1 MTKLLDYEV
10 LSVMGTGTFGTC
22 FKVRNK
28 MTAKI
33 FVWKSIDY
41 NEFDEEKKQLLVTEI
56 NLLKQLSHPNIV
68 QYVYYM
74 FVICLF

>member
-1 MTKLLDYEV
+1 MSKLLDYDV

-22 FKVRNK
+22 YKVRNK
-28 MTAKI
+28 MTEKI

-41 NEFDEEKKQLLVTEI
+41 SDFDEDKKQLLVTEI

-68 QYVYYM
+68 QYVY
-74 FVICLF
+74 FFTHF

>member
-10 LSVMGTGTFGTC
+10 LSVMGTGSFGTC
-22 FKVRNK
+22 FKVKNK
-28 MTAKI
+28 LTEKI

-41 NEFDEEKKQLLVTEI
+41 SAFDEDKKQLLVTEI

-68 QYVYYM
+68 QYVVLVATTTM
-74 FVICLF
+74 

>member
-1 MTKLLDYEV
+1 
-10 LSVMGTGTFGTC
+10 MGTGTFGTC

-28 MTAKI
+28 MTEKI

-41 NEFDEEKKQLLVTEI
+41 TEFDEDKKQLLVTEI

-68 QYVYYM
+68 QYVCKAPSHITNY
-74 FVICLF
+74 